1 MRRDE
6 ALARLS
12 EHRSEIQAFGAKSL
26 LLFGSVA
33 RDEARPDSDIDLLVE
48 LEPSVGLFEVVRLQN
63 YLESILGQRIDLVL
77 HDAIKKQLRDRIM
90 KDVVRAA

>member
-1 MRRDE
+1 MRRVE
-6 ALARLS
+6 ALDRLS
-12 EHRSEIQAFGAKSL
+12 EYRDEIRACGVKSL

-48 LEPSVGLFEVVRLQN
+48 FEPSVGLFEVVRFQN
-63 YLESILGQRIDLVL
+63 YLEGILGQRVDLVL
-77 HDAIKKQLRDRIM
+77 HDAIKQQLRDRIM